1 MRKLILQ
8 MQCSLDGMVRGT
20 NGELDWVFQNLDD
33 EYAKWAAKKLGEAGA
48 HLMGSVT
55 YHDMAAHWPS
65 STEPYAAPMN
75 DIPKVVF
82 SKSLKKAEWPETA
95 IASGDFAQ
103 EILKLKRDPGPDL
116 LAHGGVRF
124 AHALI
129 RSGLVDMYRL
139 IIHPV
144 ALGSGSPLFPA
155 LPAPLRLKSVSEKR
169 FSSGVVEREL
179 EPA

>member
-8 MQCSLDGMVRGT
+8 MQCSLDGMVRGPK
-20 NGELDWVFQNLDD
+20 GELDWVFADLDD
-33 EYAKWAAKKLGEAGA
+33 EYGKWAAKKLREAGA

-55 YHDMAAHWPS
+55 YRDMAAHWPT

-82 SKSLKKAEWPETA
+82 SKKLKKAEWPETV
-95 IASGDFAQ
+95 IATGDFAQ
-103 EILKLKRDPGPDL
+103 EILKLKRDEGRDL

-124 AHALI
+124 AHSLI
-129 RSGLVDMYRL
+129 RAGLVDVYRL
-139 IIHPV
+139 VIHPV
-144 ALGSGSPLFPA
+144 ALGAGAALFPA
-155 LPAPLRLKSVSEKR
+155 LPAPLRLKPTGEKK
-169 FSSGVVEREL
+169 FTSGVVEREL